1 MSEIRE
7 ADEPLELPVIDE
19 ILSKTDKTEQRIE
32 GEVKSLPEIDGGK
45 SEKLKTLKMGHA
57 YTLPDIKESTNDK
70 LDLPD
75 LLDTDEISSKND
87 EENRN

>member
-1 MSEIRE
+1 
-7 ADEPLELPVIDE
+7 
-19 ILSKTDKTEQRIE
+19 
-32 GEVKSLPEIDGGK
+32 
-45 SEKLKTLKMGHA
+45 MGHA

-87 EENRN
+87 EAEQKLEGTAKFMGVKQKISKQHCKPKLLF